1 MPLLVE
7 SQQADSL
14 TTGNDYTKGRQLSET
29 VITHKFTKPQIF
41 SSGFIDVMNNG
52 QVNASA
58 RFIRIYIGEPG
69 KFAIPLSLYSGVSAN
84 NFQNPNSST
93 GIVRSNEQLVNQYIN
108 PLSGMVNISAEGIVY
123 FRKTGSLTKAGWCY
137 HLGERVLTGFRTG
150 PVANPQTGRPV
161 SFLNSYA
168 ASGFYF
174 QTGAWEKSNTNNL
187 GVCWLAFR
195 YHLSYSNPAEI
206 RDFLP
211 AIQTNG
217 LYTGYSLGFGVD
229 ISSLVNIRVIYYKY
243 FKKPEIEYSLPLYQ
257 FSFNYSLK
265 N

>member
-1 MPLLVE
+1 VE
-7 SQQADSL
+7 SQQIDSL
-14 TTGNDYTKGRQLSET
+14 PTENDFNNGRKLSERGMT
-29 VITHKFTKPQIF
+29 SKSTKPEIF
-41 SSGFIDVMNNG
+41 SSGFLDVMNNG

-93 GIVRSNEQLVNQYIN
+93 GMVRSNEQLVNQYIN
-108 PLSGMVNISAEGIVY
+108 PLSGLLNISADGIIY
-123 FRKTGSLTKAGWCY
+123 FRKTRSLTKAGWSY
-137 HLGERVLTGFRTG
+137 HLGERVLTGFRAGLVTSTQ
-150 PVANPQTGRPV
+150 AGRPV

-174 QTGAWEKSNTNNL
+174 QTGAWERSNTNNM
-187 GVCWLAFR
+187 GICWLAVR

-211 AIQTNG
+211 AIYTNG

-229 ISSLVNIRVIYYKY
+229 ISSLVNIKVIYYKY
-243 FKKPEIEYSLPLYQ
+243 LKRPEIEYSLPLYQ